1 MFALFNDIEV
11 KCGYLGARNRQYQ
24 WLAEM
29 LANNQITLQDEM
41 SFQSFGDLSREAVTS
56 YDFLFVDIEAL
67 GGIIK
72 IFDKLAS
79 LRVEYPSVPVILISA
94 EFEVDDFDT
103 TRLVLADVSLR
114 TPILYASLE
123 LALFEATNN
132 NRKWNVIQGYRQ
144 VDGGL
149 SQSYETI

>member
-1 MFALFNDIEV
+1 MFALFNDIDV
-11 KCGYLGARNRQYQ
+11 KCGYLGAHNHQYQ
-24 WLAEM
+24 RLAEM
-29 LANNQITLQDEM
+29 LASNQITLQDDM
-41 SFQSFGDLSREAVTS
+41 SFQTFGDLSREAVTS

-67 GGIIK
+67 GGIVK

-79 LRVEYPSVPVILISA
+79 LRVGYPSLPVILISA

-103 TRLVLADVSLR
+103 TRLVLTDVSLR

-132 NRKWNVIQGYRQ
+132 NRKWNVIQGFEA
-144 VDGGL
+144 V
-149 SQSYETI
+149 SSF